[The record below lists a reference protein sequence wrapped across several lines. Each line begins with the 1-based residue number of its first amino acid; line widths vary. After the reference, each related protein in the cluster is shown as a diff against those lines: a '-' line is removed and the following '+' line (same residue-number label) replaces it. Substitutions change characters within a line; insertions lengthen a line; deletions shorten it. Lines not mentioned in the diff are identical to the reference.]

1 MKTTAKTLERVI
13 TSTDDF
19 PFSSNAMYDARCVLQ
34 SMRDTIDL
42 IDDDD
47 SDAITRAIH
56 LCNLFASRLSKLE
69 K

>member
-1 MKTTAKTLERVI
+1 
-13 TSTDDF
+13 
-19 PFSSNAMYDARCVLQ
+19 MYDARCVLQ